1 MPLSN
6 KQGNEKQMSANISD
20 VVAMPG
26 LAAALSLHSGE
37 PGDESLISALAGGAV
52 WAMDLLYQRYSGLL
66 YSLAYR
72 VVADLR
78 VAEDL
83 LQEVFLAVW
92 QHAPSYD
99 PQSGSVSSWLTSIM
113 RHRAIDYLRR
123 THRRN
128 TSNDV
133 PWEVSEQDQNMAS
146 PDVWDEAWRSV
157 QSSLVRECLM
167 RLLPEQRTVIELAY
181 FEGRTQSEIARI
193 CQVPLGTVKAR
204 MRLALRHL
212 KRELEKRGMSDL

>member
-1 MPLSN
+1 
-6 KQGNEKQMSANISD
+6 MSADISD
-20 VVAMPG
+20 VVADMPG
-26 LAAALSLHSGE
+26 LAAALSLHSDE
-37 PGDESLISALAGGAV
+37 PGDEYLISALAGGAV

-99 PQSGSVSSWLTSIM
+99 SQSGSVSGWLTSIM
-113 RHRAIDYLRR
+113 RHRAIDHLRR
-123 THRRN
+123 THRHN
-128 TSNDV
+128 SSNEV
-133 PWEVSEQDQNMAS
+133 PWEIGEQDQRMAS

-157 QSSLVRECLM
+157 QASLVRECLM
-167 RLLPEQRTVIELAY
+167 RLLPEQREVIELAY
-181 FEGRTQSEIARI
+181 FEGRTQSEIART
-193 CQVPLGTVKAR
+193 CQIPLGTVKAR